1 MSLRE
6 PRKTC
11 QIGRRNGF
19 QSMTF
24 VKKPGQ
30 HFMPIVD
37 DVLSVDEFAALKQ
50 LGMSFARGT
59 VPSRISDRLKTLGYA
74 AELMGSLI
82 ITDNGSARLATGH

>member
-1 MSLRE
+1 
-6 PRKTC
+6 
-11 QIGRRNGF
+11 
-19 QSMTF
+19 MTF
-24 VKKPGQ
+24 VKKPDQ